1 MTTTYE
7 ILCRQQVRVILVDH
21 MNVFFT
27 AHCETVLSDIMYTAY
42 YLLARVFKNKSKM
55 ANKMYKSTYGYKEH

>member
-1 MTTTYE
+1 
-7 ILCRQQVRVILVDH
+7 

-55 ANKMYKSTYGYKEH
+55 ANKKYKSTYGYKEH